1 MHKQVWSL
9 TWQEEMVPAFLCAVQ
24 LGEAFH
30 GLGVQDVAELDSD
43 WYSVFCL
50 MEGEEKERKKS
61 E

>member
-30 GLGVQDVAELDSD
+30 GLGVQDV
-43 WYSVFCL
+43 
-50 MEGEEKERKKS
+50 EGLILVGAFFPLN
-61 E
+61 